1 MCARFAC
8 PRPLPSASV
17 PATVLAASIQWQ
29 RYVIPSTGTNVEIPV
44 TIFSKDAELPDGG
57 TGRRFYT
64 DDRRADLTV
73 QSVAN
78 PENNSP
84 ATFLAKKNPP
94 PGIIYKRVT
103 PNFFVVSSIRND
115 RIWYNRC
122 NRSDGY
128 MNCVLINYPAAEKR
142 QWDGVVTRISHTL
155 ANYIHKPSIAKF
167 QREKLAIEFLQGGT
181 PDAALRCSW
190 SPSVT
195 TRPFCE
201 PQTLPRSFRL
211 AARIDRGA
219 RTPDLRARAA
229 GAV

>member
-1 MCARFAC
+1 VRTFRLFTALVAALI
-8 PRPLPSASV
+8 PAS
-17 PATVLAASIQWQ
+17 VLAANAGWQ
-29 RYVIPSTGTNVEIPV
+29 RFVIPSTGTNVEIPV
-44 TIFSKDAELPDGG
+44 TIFTKDVELPDGG

-78 PENNSP
+78 PQNDSP

-94 PGIIYKRVT
+94 PGIIYKRIT

-142 QWDGVVTRISHTL
+142 QWDDVVTRISHSL
-155 ANYIHKPSIAKF
+155 AN
-167 QREKLAIEFLQGGT
+167 
-181 PDAALRCSW
+181 
-190 SPSVT
+190 
-195 TRPFCE
+195 
-201 PQTLPRSFRL
+201 
-211 AARIDRGA
+211 
-219 RTPDLRARAA
+219 
-229 GAV
+229 